1 MEQAG
6 SMFMGIAE
14 DLTNEGEYIDY
25 GVTAWDGR
33 NELGQIVSP
42 GTYLVHIE
50 AYNFFTGKTFKDI
63 APIVVGVSP

>member
-1 MEQAG
+1 
-6 SMFMGIAE
+6 MFFLQMIGLIKRIG
-14 DLTNEGEYIDY
+14 NGEYINY

-33 NELGQIVSP
+33 NELGQIVLP

-50 AYNFFTGKTFKDI
+50 SYNFFTGKTFKDI